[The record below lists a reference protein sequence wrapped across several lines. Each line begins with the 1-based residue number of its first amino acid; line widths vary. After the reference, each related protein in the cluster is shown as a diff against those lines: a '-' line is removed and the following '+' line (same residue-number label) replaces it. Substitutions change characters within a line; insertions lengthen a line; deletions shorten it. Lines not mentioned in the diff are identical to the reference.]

1 MSPPLVISQL
11 SGDKEILERNARL
24 FLSQDMK
31 FLGSGEEVSLVN
43 CCSCSLCSI
52 IVLIVSCSKL
62 RGFTYLIL
70 WYYCHFI
77 EELRG
82 RIEYNPSMGLNR
94 LVESQLSSV
103 CLMSNQGSD
112 NLWLHCVLC
121 HRYWLQCRVSIKGAL
136 VNCPPSSS
144 LKLSGREPICLM
156 HV

>member
-112 NLWLHCVLC
+112 NL
-121 HRYWLQCRVSIKGAL
+121 
-136 VNCPPSSS
+136 
-144 LKLSGREPICLM
+144 
-156 HV
+156 